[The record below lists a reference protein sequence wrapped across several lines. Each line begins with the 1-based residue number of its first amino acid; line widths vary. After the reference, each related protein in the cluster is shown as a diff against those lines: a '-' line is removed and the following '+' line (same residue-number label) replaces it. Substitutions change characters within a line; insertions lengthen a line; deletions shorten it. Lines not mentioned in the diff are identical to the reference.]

1 MAGLRKG
8 CCYRLL
14 ERPYTRKS
22 KFKSK
27 NYVKAIPNHKI
38 QSFEMGNRNGKFDY
52 KVKLVSRNT
61 LQLRHNA
68 IESARMV
75 VNRQL
80 EKHLGGNY
88 FFKIMIYPHHALRE
102 NKMLGGAH
110 ADRIQSGMAHS
121 FGKPA
126 GVAAQVK
133 KGKDIFI
140 AYVNKEGVEPAKI
153 AMQNANPRMPG
164 SYLIVVENAA
174 S

>member
-8 CCYRLL
+8 CCYRKI
-14 ERPYTRKS
+14 ERSYTRKS

-27 NYVKAIPNHKI
+27 NYIKAIPNHKI
-38 QSFEMGNRNGKFDY
+38 QSFQMGDSKRNFKY
-52 KVKLVSRNT
+52 KVKLVSKST

-68 IESARMV
+68 IESARMII
-75 VNRQL
+75 NRRL
-80 EKHLGGNY
+80 ETVLGANY
-88 FFKIMIYPHHALRE
+88 FLRIAVYPHHALRE

-133 KGKDIFI
+133 KGKEIFI
-140 AYVNKEGVEPAKI
+140 AFVDDEGLETAKI
-153 AMQNANPRMPG
+153 ALKSANPRMPG
-164 SYLIVVENAA
+164 NYSVVVENI
-174 S
+174 SS

>member
-1 MAGLRKG
+1 MVGLRKG
-8 CCYRLL
+8 CCYRKL

-27 NYVKAIPNHKI
+27 NYVKAIPNHNI
-38 QSFEMGNRNGKFDY
+38 QRFEMGDRNKKFSY
-52 KVKLVSRNT
+52 KVKLVSKST

-80 EKHLGGNY
+80 ERFLGANY
-88 FFKIMIYPHHALRE
+88 FFKILVYPHHALRE

-133 KGKDIFI
+133 KGKDIFV
-140 AYVNKEGVEPAKI
+140 AYVDKEGIETAKR
-153 AMQNANPRMPG
+153 AMQGANPRMPG
-164 SYLIVVENAA
+164 SYYIVVDNIA